1 VSEQG
6 ARNSSYKSG
15 GFSLPRTLF
24 PDLPV
29 LEGIDVTASGA
40 SPCALLWV
48 RIALVNH
55 LNHQVAVQA
64 HGRLTV
70 DILFL
75 YSLTHELDPPFLL
88 LLAIAIQLPEMG
100 TSKS

>member
-1 VSEQG
+1 M
-6 ARNSSYKSG
+6 
-15 GFSLPRTLF
+15 
-24 PDLPV
+24 

-40 SPCALLWV
+40 SPRALLGV
-48 RIALVNH
+48 GIALVNH

-75 YSLTHELDPPFLL
+75 YGLTHELDPPFLL
-88 LLAIAIQLPEMG
+88 LLAIAIQLPEMD
-100 TSKS
+100 TRES

>member
-1 VSEQG
+1 
-6 ARNSSYKSG
+6 
-15 GFSLPRTLF
+15 LF

-29 LEGIDVTASGA
+29 LEGIDVTALWA
-40 SPCALLWV
+40 SPRALLGV
-48 RIALVNH
+48 GIALVNH

-75 YSLTHELDPPFLL
+75 YGLTHELDPPFLL
-88 LLAIAIQLPEMG
+88 LLAIAIQLPEMD
-100 TSKS
+100 TRES